1 MNNVLKKLTIGQT
14 TFMIIVVIVTF
25 TLSIFSL
32 FAYRLMYSA
41 TDDLIKTSSKEFTSQ
56 LILNYE
62 SYMSGVI
69 DISNQIQRRLSN
81 LDYPLNND
89 DIEVVFESLIDV
101 NRNLRGVALFDS
113 NTLLASSS
121 IQLTQD
127 IQPWIELA
135 LSNEEIHHFKFVD
148 DRLFVLK
155 SFTLG
160 PFMNQ
165 TLTLLIELDK
175 SLFDAI
181 AFNTNLGLHGHIL
194 LLNESLMPVYS
205 VGEYDETQSLS
216 VINQQLLGMTLL
228 EYETQ
233 SMALNVSTIRGTRW
247 MIATFVNVNA
257 INQTKSEILIAMI
270 GILLLMM
277 VIVAFVSASFSGRLN
292 SPMRRIQSHIQKI
305 QEGNFEE
312 QIEIDGQIEMVKL
325 ADTFNTMSSQIK
337 QLMDNVV
344 TEQQEKRVSTIKA
357 LQNQI
362 NPHFLYNTLD
372 SIVNLSE
379 NNQNE
384 DVVEAIIALSK
395 FFRMSIS
402 NNQNIVPLRNEI
414 EHVRNYGL
422 IQKIRYKRSFD
433 LMIEVDESLMNIPV
447 LKFSLQP
454 LVENAIM
461 HGLHPDMFTLIK
473 IRAYLQDD
481 AISLSVYNQG
491 YGLSQSKIDE
501 IMTILKDDLP
511 TSSVGL
517 KNVYQ
522 RMKLYYGPQAH
533 LTIESVMDE
542 YTNVILTFPL
552 NTPLEDIV

>member
-175 SLFDAI
+175 SQFDAI
-181 AFNTNLGLHGHIL
+181 AFNTNLGQYGHIL
-194 LLNESLMPVYS
+194 LLDDKFEPIYS
-205 VGEYDETQSLS
+205 VGEYVETQSLQ
-216 VINQQLLGMTLL
+216 VINKQLLGMSLL
-228 EYETQ
+228 EYENQ
-233 SMALNVSTIRGTRW
+233 SMALNVSTIRGSRW

-257 INQTKSEILIAMI
+257 INQTKSELLFAMI
-270 GILLLMM
+270 GIILAMM
-277 VIVAFVSASFSGRLN
+277 LVVAYVSANFSGRLN
-292 SPMRRIQSHIQKI
+292 SPMRRIQQHIQKI
-305 QEGNFEE
+305 QEGNFDE
-312 QIEIDGQIEMVKL
+312 QIVMDGQIEMVKL

-337 QLMDNVV
+337 QLMENVV
-344 TEQQEKRVSTIKA
+344 EEQQAKRASTIKA

-379 NNQNE
+379 NQQNE
-384 DVVEAIIALSK
+384 DVVEAILALSK

-402 NNQNIVPLRNEI
+402 NNQNIVPLKDEI

-433 LMIEVDESLMNIPV
+433 LDIDVDETLHTIPV
-447 LKFSLQP
+447 LKFCLQP

-461 HGLHPDMFTLIK
+461 HGLHPDMFTRIK
-473 IRAYLQDD
+473 ISATMNEDS
-481 AISLSVYNQG
+481 ISLSVYNEG
-491 YGLSQSKIDE
+491 YGLSPQKIED
-501 IMTILKDDLP
+501 IMNVLRKDLP
-511 TSSVGL
+511 TQSVGL

-533 LTIESVMDE
+533 LRIESDMDE

-552 NTPLEDIV
+552 NISLEDQV